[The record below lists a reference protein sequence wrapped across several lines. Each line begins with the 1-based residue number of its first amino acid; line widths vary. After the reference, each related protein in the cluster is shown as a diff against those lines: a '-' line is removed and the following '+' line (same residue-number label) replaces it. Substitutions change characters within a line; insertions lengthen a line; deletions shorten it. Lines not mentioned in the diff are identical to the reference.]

1 MREVFNKTPIFS
13 PFWLSFAM
21 SAMNLF
27 FMHYYILCTASMDDE
42 ANFTRFVDNILGI
55 SVDITV
61 ITLTAYFISGKKLK
75 TTASVTFFV
84 TLLWSFSNVL
94 YSRFFHHYISISAM
108 AQGGSLFDSFML
120 DCLRD
125 GFRWIDCY
133 YLLLTMSFLLL
144 AKNFKFQICRPVL
157 KLFILLLFCV
167 VTDFLGYVIFCSLSP
182 ERRYIRFLAD
192 RIEARHF
199 SKSIQLCNPNVSSF
213 RRGSLRALTVELV
226 MNLQGPMKIDG
237 AQRAE
242 IDSLI
247 HRQQKVHNQ
256 SGKLIK
262 PSNVI
267 FIIIESYMSF
277 VSDMKVNG
285 KEVTPFLNSL
295 KRDSCTFY
303 NGKMQKNITI
313 GESSDGQFI
322 YMTGLLPLRSVI
334 TISQARKNSL
344 PPSLIQQLDYSSRML
359 IPTVETMWRQDEM
372 CRQYGFDSLYT
383 SKDYEYGY
391 NSILTDEQIFQLA
404 MQKDSTSQQPFFSV
418 ILTMSMHQ
426 PYSEQIDPTFPIST
440 KTMRK
445 DLASYLNKCHY
456 ADKQIKIYFDH
467 LHKTGLYDNSLII
480 LAADHPVLST
490 DFGGVSDAIP
500 LYLVYSQGLPSELWH
515 GLCHQVDVYATLI
528 DLLCDNSTWYGI
540 GRSLLITDHEQ
551 TISEADWNLSE
562 RIIMGNYFQSS
573 KQH

>member
-1 MREVFNKTPIFS
+1 MRKENNLLSKLS
-13 PFWLSFAM
+13 PFWLSFVM

-42 ANFTRFVDNILGI
+42 PNFTRFIDNILGVTI
-55 SVDITV
+55 DLTV
-61 ITLTAYFISGKKLK
+61 ITLIAYFVSGRKLK
-75 TTASVTFFV
+75 ATATIIFFV

-94 YSRFFHHYISISAM
+94 YSRFFHHYISISAI

-120 DCLRD
+120 DCLWS

-133 YLLLTMSFLLL
+133 YLVLMVSFLLL
-144 AKNFKFQICRPVL
+144 AKNIKFQIHRHVS
-157 KLFILLLFCV
+157 KLFILLLFCLMA
-167 VTDFLGYVIFCSLSP
+167 DILGYVIFCSISP

-199 SKSIQLCNPNVSSF
+199 SNSLTLCNPNASSF
-213 RRGSLRALTVELV
+213 RRGSLRALTTELA
-226 MNLQGPMKIDG
+226 MNLQGPMKLDD

-247 HRQQKVHNQ
+247 HRQQTIHNQ
-256 SGKLIK
+256 SEKLIK
-262 PSNVI
+262 PCNVI

-303 NGKMQKNITI
+303 NGEMQKDVTI

-322 YMTGLLPLRSVI
+322 YMTGLLPLRSVV
-334 TISQARKNSL
+334 TISQARKKNL
-344 PPSLIQQLDYSSRML
+344 PPSLTQQLDYSSRML

-383 SKDYEYGY
+383 SKDYGHGY

-404 MQKDSTSQQPFFSV
+404 MHKDCTSQQPFFSV

-440 KTMRK
+440 KTIRK

-456 ADKQIKIYFDH
+456 TDKQIKIYFDH
-467 LHKTGLYDNSLII
+467 LHKTGLFDNSLII
-480 LAADHPVLST
+480 LVADHPVLST

-515 GLCHQVDVYATLI
+515 GSCHQVDVYATLI
-528 DLLCDNSTWYGI
+528 DLLCDKSTWYGV
-540 GRSLLITDHEQ
+540 GRSLLRIDHEQ
-551 TISEADWNLSE
+551 TISGTDWNLSE
-562 RIIMGNYFQSS
+562 WIIMGDYFQSS
-573 KQH
+573 KRH

>member
-1 MREVFNKTPIFS
+1 MNTIINKRPIFS
-13 PFWLSFAM
+13 PFWLSFTM

-27 FMHYYILCTASMDDE
+27 VMHYYILCTASMDDE
-42 ANFTRFVDNILGI
+42 SNFTRFVDNILGVSI
-55 SVDITV
+55 DLTV
-61 ITLTAYFISGKKLK
+61 ITLAAYFICYKKLK
-75 TTASVTFFV
+75 ATATVTFFI
-84 TLLWSFSNVL
+84 TLLWSLSNVI

-120 DCLRD
+120 DCLKSS
-125 GFRWIDCY
+125 FQWPDCY
-133 YLLLTMSFLLL
+133 FLLVML
-144 AKNFKFQICRPVL
+144 VFLFLTKNFKFQIRRPVS
-157 KLFILLLFCV
+157 KLFILLLFCIMA
-167 VTDFLGYVIFCSLSP
+167 DILGYVIYCSLSP

-199 SKSIQLCNPNVSSF
+199 SNSLQLCNPNVSSF
-213 RRGSLRALTVELV
+213 RRGSIRALSTEMT
-226 MNLQGPMKIDG
+226 MNLKGPIELNRT
-237 AQRAE
+237 QRAE

-247 HRQQKVHNQ
+247 HQQQTIHNQ
-256 SGKLIK
+256 SRELIT
-262 PSNVI
+262 PRNVI

-277 VSDMKVNG
+277 VSDMKIDG
-285 KEVTPFLNSL
+285 KDVTPFLNRL

-303 NGKMQKNITI
+303 NGEMLKNVTI

-322 YMTGLLPLRSVI
+322 YMTGLLPLRSVV

-344 PPSLIQQLDYSSRML
+344 PPSLTQQLGYSSRML

-383 SKDYEYGY
+383 SKDYGHGY

-404 MQKDSTSQQPFFSV
+404 MQKDSTSQHPFFSV

-426 PYSEQIDPTFPIST
+426 PYTEQIDPTFPIST
-440 KTMRK
+440 KTMRE

-456 ADKQIKIYFDH
+456 TDKQIELYFNH
-467 LHKTGLYDNSLII
+467 LHKTGLFDNSLII

-500 LYLVYSQGLPSELWH
+500 FYLVYSQGLPSGLWH
-515 GLCHQVDVYATLI
+515 GPCHQVDIYATLV
-528 DLLCDNSTWYGI
+528 DLLCDKSSWYGM
-540 GRSLLITDHEQ
+540 GRSLLRTSHMPKITE
-551 TISEADWNLSE
+551 SDWNLSE
-562 RIIMGNYFQSS
+562 QIIMGDYFQPSNRY
-573 KQH
+573 